1 MDCSAIGR
9 KRRAYPANGQLP
21 VTTATHCER
30 ERPRPRH
37 GLGGTSV
44 AAIHDMSSQVSPVVV
59 CYDFSHSGRAAL
71 HRAVT
76 LAGRAPFHVLH
87 VVCVVDPKE
96 AIPSLPSYNGVD
108 YMYAARVQEALAA
121 EMQHELDK
129 ADVHGSVHFFV
140 HARIGKPAPEI
151 LELAREVG
159 ADLIIVGS
167 KGMTGV
173 ERLLLGSTSEH
184 IVRDA
189 GCTVEV
195 ARPKQYPDVELIAVE
210 PVERDH
216 TYVPPHRYTY
226 EDHRVNLRPAEW
238 PLY

>member
-1 MDCSAIGR
+1 
-9 KRRAYPANGQLP
+9 
-21 VTTATHCER
+21 
-30 ERPRPRH
+30 
-37 GLGGTSV
+37 
-44 AAIHDMSSQVSPVVV
+44 MSSHVSPVVV
-59 CYDFSHSGRAAL
+59 GYDFSHSGRAAL

-87 VVCVVDPKE
+87 IACVVDPKE
-96 AIPSLPSYNGVD
+96 PIPSIPSYNGVD

-121 EMQHELDK
+121 EVQRELDQ
-129 ADVHGSVHFFV
+129 ADVRGSVHFFV
-140 HARIGKPAPEI
+140 HARIGKAADEI
-151 LELAREVG
+151 LNLAREVG

-167 KGMTGV
+167 KGVSGL
-173 ERLLLGSTSEH
+173 ERLILGSTSEQV
-184 IVRDA
+184 VRDA

-195 ARPKQYPDVELIAVE
+195 ARPKQYPDVELMAIE
-210 PVERDH
+210 PVDPSLPKH

>member
-1 MDCSAIGR
+1 MS
-9 KRRAYPANGQLP
+9 LP
-21 VTTATHCER
+21 
-30 ERPRPRH
+30 
-37 GLGGTSV
+37 
-44 AAIHDMSSQVSPVVV
+44 ISPVVV
-59 CYDFSHSGRAAL
+59 GYDFSQSGRAAL

-87 VVCVVDPKE
+87 VVCVVDPHE
-96 AIPSLPSYNGVD
+96 AIPALPSYNGVD

-121 EMQHELDK
+121 ETQHELDR

-140 HARIGKPAPEI
+140 HARIGKPAAEI
-151 LELAREVG
+151 LTLAEEIG

-167 KGMTGV
+167 KRLTSL
-173 ERLLLGSTSEH
+173 ERLILGSTSEH
-184 IVRDA
+184 VMREA
-189 GCTVEV
+189 GCTVEI
-195 ARPKQYPDVELIAVE
+195 ARAKRYPEVTLVPVE
-210 PVERDH
+210 PVDPVH